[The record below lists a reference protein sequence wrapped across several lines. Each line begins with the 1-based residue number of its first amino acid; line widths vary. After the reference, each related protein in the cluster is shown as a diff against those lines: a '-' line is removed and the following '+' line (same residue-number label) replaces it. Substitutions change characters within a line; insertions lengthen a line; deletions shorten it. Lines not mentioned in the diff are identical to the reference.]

1 MDVRLEIGEQRRG
14 GVPREDHHEVDRL
27 QRRQQLGPLGGGDHG
42 PAWAFQARDRGI
54 VVDPHHQGVPLGAG
68 VAEIAQVPHVEQIE
82 MAVGEGDLLPRGL
95 ERPDALAQLG
105 DGQDQPHRI
114 SSSGRGSLS
123 TARRSSSG
131 EQVAVPIFITTTPPA

>member
-1 MDVRLEIGEQRRG
+1 MELY
-14 GVPREDHHEVDRL
+14 VPESAA
-27 QRRQQLGPLGGGDHG
+27 G
-42 PAWAFQARDRGI
+42 PAVIALSSQPELPAEA
-54 VVDPHHQGVPLGAG
+54 LEYGAANG
-68 VAEIAQVPHVEQIE
+68 FTVSK

-95 ERPDALAQLG
+95 QRPDALAQLG